1 MGKEVKEQEIKFE
14 DRKKVVF
21 NGNEV
26 ELHPI
31 HADKLVQKG
40 KAKEVK

>member
-1 MGKEVKEQEIKFE
+1 MAKEVKEQEIKCE
-14 DRKKVVF
+14 DRKKVLF
-21 NGNEV
+21 DGKEV

-31 HADKLVQKG
+31 HADKLLQKG

>member
-21 NGNEV
+21 DDKEV

-31 HADKLVQKG
+31 HADKLIQKG

>member
-1 MGKEVKEQEIKFE
+1 MGKEVEEQEIKFE
-14 DRKKVVF
+14 DRKMVVI
-21 NGNEV
+21 NGKEV

>member
-1 MGKEVKEQEIKFE
+1 MAKEVKEQEIKFE

-21 NGNEV
+21 NDKEV

-31 HADKLVQKG
+31 HADKLLQKG